1 MTESHAYTK
10 KWKDFGRHAQF
21 DDTETKI
28 LGTVPP
34 DPNQADEYVQRD
46 PNRINLS
53 NIPQQSMH
61 SVSNR
66 PFCTFHFS
74 NFKCL
79 TIIIRLT
86 PSAFLPLLEV

>member
-66 PFCTFHFS
+66 PFFGV
-74 NFKCL
+74 
-79 TIIIRLT
+79 
-86 PSAFLPLLEV
+86 SAFEFQMSYNLLGQH